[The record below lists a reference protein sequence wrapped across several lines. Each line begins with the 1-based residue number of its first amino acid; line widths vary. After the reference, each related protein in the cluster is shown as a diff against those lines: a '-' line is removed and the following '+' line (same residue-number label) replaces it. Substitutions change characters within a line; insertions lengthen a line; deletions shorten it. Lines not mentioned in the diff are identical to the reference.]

1 MKIQSMAFISKHY
14 RLCIVIGILLI
25 SAGAWAQGT
34 TASPVADSSAY
45 WRDVALGVL
54 GVLLTII
61 GWLANS
67 LNKRMK
73 DLEAAHQNFKLEIA
87 KEYHDS
93 ERVHQAIEQAVAPVL
108 EKVGAIGEG
117 VKNMQ
122 QQLNRLFQAKRPG
135 MPTDDGI

>member
-1 MKIQSMAFISKHY
+1 MKIPVMAFISKHY
-14 RLCIVIGILLI
+14 RTCIALGILLI

-54 GVLLTII
+54 GVLLTLV

-73 DLEAAHQNFKLEIA
+73 DLEDAHLAFKLEIA

-93 ERVHQAIEQAVAPVL
+93 ARVHESIESALAPVL
-108 EKVGAIGEG
+108 KEVGAIGEG
-117 VKNMQ
+117 VKDMQ
-122 QQLNRLFQAKRPG
+122 KQLNRLCQVKRTG
-135 MPTDDGI
+135 MPNDDGN